1 MQKSFSRSVL
11 LGGCMLALLAGCT
24 KQDEYAQLQARVQT
38 QDQQLR
44 QLQPNMADSWA
55 QVQALR
61 QEINVLKGQIDEL
74 NRNNVVQRVN
84 THDAALRQVE
94 KSLSLNFNLDQPM
107 EGYGSSTGFVP
118 GTPSPTGMSATPT
131 PRPTPPTSTMT
142 APPAADGAS
151 QLFNEGITAFNARQ
165 YAQAQSSFVAFTEQ
179 YPQSNQVGN
188 AWYYVGDCSFQL
200 NKFNDAAIAYDKVIT
215 EFPRSTRAPAA
226 YLKQAICFSKLGQKA
241 AATARMQELMKK
253 YPTSAEAA
261 RAKSFL
267 KTNK

>member
-1 MQKSFSRSVL
+1 MQKNITRTL
-11 LGGCMLALLAGCT
+11 LVASCMLALLAGCT
-24 KQDEYAQLQARVQT
+24 KNDEYAQLQARVQT

-61 QEINVLKGQIDEL
+61 QEINMLKGQMDEL
-74 NRNNVVQRVN
+74 NRAGVVGKVK

-94 KSLSLNFNLDQPM
+94 KALSLNFNLDQPV
-107 EGYGSSTGFVP
+107 ESSSSSFTP
-118 GTPSPTGMSATPT
+118 GTPTGMSATPT
-131 PRPTPPTSTMT
+131 PRPMAPSASVAT
-142 APPAADGAS
+142 APAADAAT
-151 QLFNEGITAFNARQ
+151 QLFNQGISAFNSRQ
-165 YAQAQSSFVAFTEQ
+165 YSQAQASFVSFTEK
-179 YPQSNQVGN
+179 YPDNSQVGN

-215 EFPRSTRAPAA
+215 SYPRSTRAPAA

-267 KTNK
+267 QTNK